1 MLFSIFRI
9 LVTDSGRV
17 APHSSGREIDELS
30 PLISARAVR
39 SRKKERAVSISY
51 THEICDRPLIS
62 CSLMVCDAFWFCALV
77 IEALLT
83 ISKADCKLTQA
94 FCEKLDQ
101 KLDTSPALIW
111 ASLLLGSLLTYFMC
125 FLAFPARSD
134 GFIRF
139 DRLR

>member
-1 MLFSIFRI
+1 MSFSIFRI
-9 LVTDSGRV
+9 LVTDSGVV
-17 APHSSGREIDELS
+17 APHSSGREINELS

-62 CSLMVCDAFWFCALV
+62 CSLIVCDAFWFCALV
-77 IEALLT
+77 IEALPQT
-83 ISKADCKLTQA
+83 PQA
-94 FCEKLDQ
+94 FRERLDP
-101 KLDTSPALIW
+101 KLDT
-111 ASLLLGSLLTYFMC
+111 LLTLIYALVCFSVAKERALYYKC